1 MTDSQTKQCTVKV
14 KVMADVRRL
23 AFEGTSAIIRAIY
36 DNLNSVA
43 EKPLLAHMTTAEKKE
58 LARKEMELHTE
69 PEMRRLDRIVDSQAR
84 SS

>member
-14 KVMADVRRL
+14 NVMADVRRL
-23 AFEGTSAIIRAIY
+23 AFEGTDAIIRAIY
-36 DNLNSVA
+36 DNLNRVS
-43 EKPLLAHMTTAEKKE
+43 EKPLLAHMTMAEKKE

-69 PEMRRLDRIVDSQAR
+69 LEKRRLDRIVDSQAR